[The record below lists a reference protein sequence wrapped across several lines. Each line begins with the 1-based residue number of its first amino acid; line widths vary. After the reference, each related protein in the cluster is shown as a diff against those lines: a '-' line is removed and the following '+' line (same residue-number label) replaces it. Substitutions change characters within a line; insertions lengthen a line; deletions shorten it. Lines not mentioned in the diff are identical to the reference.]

1 MNGTDNGAEPTR
13 RQFGIGS
20 LALAAGVL
28 VARGVAAAA
37 GPGTADKAGPNAAQV
52 WADLVAGNRRF
63 MGGKPRA
70 RALAGRRKELAGGQ
84 EPRVVVLG
92 CSDSRVSPT
101 LVFDQDLGDLFIISL
116 AGNVADAIALGSME
130 YAIEHFPVKV
140 LVVLGHEKC
149 GALIAAASAEKAP
162 TPNLEALMKKIE
174 PALAPLRARA
184 SGDEL
189 VKLGVEANV
198 HQSAQDVLEQSP
210 LIRKASESGK
220 VLLVKALYR
229 LVSGEVVR
237 LG

>member
-1 MNGTDNGAEPTR
+1 MKRDDHELTR

-20 LALAAGVL
+20 LAMAAGGL

-37 GPGTADKAGPNAAQV
+37 GPGTAEKAGPNTAQA

-63 MGGKPRA
+63 MEGNPRA
-70 RALAGRRKELAGGQ
+70 RAIAARRKELAGGQ
-84 EPRVVVLG
+84 QPQVVVLG

-101 LVFDQDLGDLFIISL
+101 LVFDQGLGDLFVVRT
-116 AGNVADAIALGSME
+116 AGNVAEAVALGSME
-130 YAIEHFPVKV
+130 YAVEHFPIKV

-149 GALIAAASAEKAP
+149 GAVVAAASGEKAP
-162 TPNLEALMKKIE
+162 TPNLEALVKKID

-198 HQSAQDVLEQSP
+198 HQSAKDVLEQSP
-210 LIRKASESGK
+210 LLRKATESSK
-220 VLLVKALYR
+220 IVLVKALYR
-229 LVSGEVVR
+229 LASGEVVR